1 MKGKLVGEEVI
12 VVNAEFWAWLLFLL
26 SITLAVVWN
35 RLLVKLVPRRGPYV
49 IRAGDLVVSDNY
61 GYVRSAVVGD
71 DYIVGVATSDSE
83 VMISGYTATPSWYP
97 DPKDQD
103 GT

>member
-1 MKGKLVGEEVI
+1 M
-12 VVNAEFWAWLLFLL
+12 NAEFWAWLLFLL

-49 IRAGDLVVSDNY
+49 IRAGDLVVSDIH
-61 GYVRSAVVGD
+61 GHIRSAVVGD

-83 VMISGYTATPSWYP
+83 MIIGGDYTATGWYL
-97 DPKDQD
+97 DPKDHD